1 MDALTD
7 VLRAMRLS
15 GGVFLDAEFTEPWC
29 IISKVG
35 PEDCRPFMA
44 EPAQLIAYHYVVEG
58 RLLMRIA
65 GQAPIS
71 ATAGH
76 LLVLP
81 RNDQHLLGSAL
92 DLQPTNADELIEPA
106 GADGLARIRFGG
118 GGARTCIL
126 CGFLGSSERSAPL
139 IASLPAVVQLDLQ
152 DNLTGTWIESS
163 IRYAARELS
172 AGGPGTSANLARLA
186 EILFTAAIHEYVK
199 ALPPGQKGWLAGLR
213 DPCVGRTLALIHGQL
228 THPWTLDALAHEVG
242 LSRSTLTERFTRH
255 IGAPPMRYLS
265 RRRLLLAAER
275 LRDGQQS
282 VAEIGYEVG
291 YESEAAFNRAFK
303 REFGTAPGAFR
314 KESLES

>member
-44 EPAQLIAYHYVVEG
+44 EPVQLIAYHYVVEG